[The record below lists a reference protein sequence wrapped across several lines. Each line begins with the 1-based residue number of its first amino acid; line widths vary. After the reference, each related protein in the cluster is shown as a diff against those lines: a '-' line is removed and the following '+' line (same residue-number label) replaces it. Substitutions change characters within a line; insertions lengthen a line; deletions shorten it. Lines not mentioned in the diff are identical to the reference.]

1 MLKFRKSCHEASTML
16 AQYQHLV
23 RNVRPIS
30 ILRQDVPTGSRIG
43 GAAPAAIAP
52 LKAHSFT
59 RYFATISSP
68 GPDGQEISLYTSLD
82 YYDETSNYNLY
93 RNVSRI
99 FSSEDFVQ
107 VVIHPK
113 SKRGDSP
120 LFASELPGPR
130 ASNRTGR
137 LPTSSSIRVENC
149 CYRTKSGGGL
159 TFTMALFPDIESTK
173 ALFEQG
179 FFLLLQMTWGGYERS
194 VPCSWPF
201 DEYTFHLLGKETSGG
216 ITWRYGWG

>member
-1 MLKFRKSCHEASTML
+1 ML

-120 LFASELPGPR
+120 LFASELPGRELRIEPE
-130 ASNRTGR
+130 APDIVVDPGGELLLPNKIGGR
-137 LPTSSSIRVENC
+137 PYFYYGTLS
-149 CYRTKSGGGL
+149 Y
-159 TFTMALFPDIESTK
+159 IESTK